1 MSPLPADL
9 EALLVEAVRE
19 RKKMWRTGA
28 ITMVVL
34 MVLLGSLSYF
44 ALDPPE
50 NVRIAALAGFGMLVG
65 FLLFLP
71 SLGDPTKAKILDVLR
86 RRADAIV
93 WMYVHV
99 QRGQGAGSW
108 IVIGF
113 DDGTRDRTDAV
124 IGREQELLAALAA
137 FAPRA
142 TLGFSPTLEARF
154 RQSPPSLRR

>member
-1 MSPLPADL
+1 MAALPPQL
-9 EALLVEAVRE
+9 EALLVEAARE

-28 ITMVVL
+28 ITMVLL
-34 MVLLGSLSYF
+34 MLGLGALSYF

-50 NVRIAALAGFGMLVG
+50 NVRVAALAGFGLVVG
-65 FLLFLP
+65 LLLFLP
-71 SLGDPTKAKILDVLR
+71 SLGDPKKAKILDVLR

-113 DDGTRDRTDAV
+113 DDGTRDRADAV
-124 IGREQELLAALAA
+124 MGREEELLRALGAL
-137 FAPRA
+137 APRA
-142 TLGFSPTLEARF
+142 TLGFSPATEARF
-154 RQSPPSLRR
+154 LQAPASLRR

>member
-1 MSPLPADL
+1 MRALPPEL
-9 EALLVEAVRE
+9 EALLVEAVRQ

-28 ITMVVL
+28 ITMVLLMIVL
-34 MVLLGSLSYF
+34 GAISFF
-44 ALDPPE
+44 ALDPPQ
-50 NVRIAALAGFGMLVG
+50 NVRVAALAGFGAFVG
-65 FLLFLP
+65 VLLFLP

-113 DDGTRDRTDAV
+113 DDGKRDRADAV
-124 IGREQELLAALAA
+124 MGREEELLRALGA

-142 TLGFSPTLEARF
+142 TLGFSPALEARF
-154 RQSPPSLRR
+154 AQSPPSLRR